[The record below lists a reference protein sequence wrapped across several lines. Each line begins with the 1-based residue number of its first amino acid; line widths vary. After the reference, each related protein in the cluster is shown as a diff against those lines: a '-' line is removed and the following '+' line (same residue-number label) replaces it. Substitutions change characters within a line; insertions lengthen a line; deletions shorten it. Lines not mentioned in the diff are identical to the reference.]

1 MKRVI
6 ILSIAVVFIFLSAI
20 ISAAMIGGDQLSSQ
34 GGIGITVT
42 DTSVASDGT
51 NFYASY
57 APNEVILALN
67 NLTKMTSTTAL
78 SHGST
83 IYTRLGYFED
93 AFPNGTGAVSG
104 TYEDNAMLIQLYYDN
119 TTFNLAIEGSNGLP
133 YGIPVSNTTVV
144 YFIPHHIN
152 VTSEMTLLMFY
163 IGVQYFLVYHH
174 SLYRNVKEGNMKVK
188 STENT
193 NISDSVAGGSF
204 VPYIICCHPGDCACE
219 STTYDYKASNGGQVC
234 DEDDGSVIADMV
246 IDVNVPY
253 TGASLCTGSLN
264 VTTCV
269 DGCADFF
276 GYDGFLVPYYFDYGT
291 FNVEDT
297 KGFSF
302 TSSFPSYTTL
312 QSKCFSNQD
321 TTICGIL
328 SISYVSDCGEV
339 VVSAPTGDITIN
351 VPQLTTT

>member
-1 MKRVI
+1 MVFKPVI
-6 ILSIAVVFIFLSAI
+6 VPMFWRSITGAVFINRNNINLATVPIFSANKCDI
-20 ISAAMIGGDQLSSQ
+20 
-34 GGIGITVT
+34 
-42 DTSVASDGT
+42 ASNGVV
-51 NFYASY
+51 FYASL
-57 APNEVILALN
+57 APDEIITALN
-67 NLTKMTSTTAL
+67 NLTSSTSNVAL
-78 SHGST
+78 PHGSD
-83 IYTRLGYFED
+83 IYTGVGYFEET
-93 AFPNGTGAVSG
+93 FPNATGAISG
-104 TYEDNAMLIQLYYDN
+104 TYENNEMLIQLYYDN
-119 TTFNLAIEGSNGLP
+119 ITFKIAVKGSNGLS

-246 IDVNVPY
+246 INVNVPY

-339 VVSAPTGDITIN
+339 VVNAPTGDITIN